1 MAEYD
6 HIVDEMGEVRQH
18 LDAWLEVSKHVIEE
32 GDEADLKITLEL
44 TLEWLVA
51 MTDLAMTTFAEM
63 LAIAIERDEGSDPKW
78 ESVDR

>member
-6 HIVDEMGEVRQH
+6 HIVDEMGKVRKH